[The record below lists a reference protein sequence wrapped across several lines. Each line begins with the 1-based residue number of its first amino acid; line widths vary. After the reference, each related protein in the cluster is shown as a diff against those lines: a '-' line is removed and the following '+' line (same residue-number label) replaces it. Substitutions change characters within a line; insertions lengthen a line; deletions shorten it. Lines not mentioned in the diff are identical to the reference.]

1 MMTRNKRPTR
11 QKMIMIERVTNS
23 CAVPHPPLTL
33 QSQAILE
40 GGAAYH
46 CGVEREEGEMPV
58 DLVYIAW
65 GCWTG
70 PSPLPGVE
78 EHHRS
83 GATRQLAGAARR
95 RRRAL
100 TGRQHPRPALAA
112 SWGVLG
118 ADG

>member
-1 MMTRNKRPTR
+1 
-11 QKMIMIERVTNS
+11 MIMIERVTNS
-23 CAVPHPPLTL
+23 RAVPHPPLTL

-40 GGAAYH
+40 GVAAYQ
-46 CGVEREEGEMPV
+46 CGVEREEGETPV
-58 DLVYIAW
+58 DLVYIVW
-65 GCWTG
+65 GCRAG
-70 PSPLPGVE
+70 PSPLPGVK
-78 EHHRS
+78 EHHCS

-100 TGRQHPRPALAA
+100 TGPRRPRPALAA

>member
-1 MMTRNKRPTR
+1 
-11 QKMIMIERVTNS
+11 MIMIERVTNS
-23 CAVPHPPLTL
+23 RADPHPPLTL

-40 GGAAYH
+40 GGGRPTTAELSEKTVR
-46 CGVEREEGEMPV
+46 CRLILSISLGVAGR
-58 DLVYIAW
+58 A
-65 GCWTG
+65 

-78 EHHRS
+78 DHHCS